1 MFNLEALLNKKLIL
15 ENGTNW
21 SIGPET
27 KKFLFHNV
35 NDQVH
40 SIETGIG
47 YSTFIFAAQSAQ
59 HTVCFPNASVEK
71 SIREYLSNTEI
82 TLDNVKFVVGKS
94 QYTLPSIKDTFNFAL
109 IDGDHMFPSPM
120 IDFYYIN
127 NLLEIKGL
135 LIIDDLQ
142 IPSVRLLYDFLIVS
156 RKWYL
161 IQILD
166 GERTCVFRKLDFDP
180 YEWFGLQEYNR
191 ITKLKSVKDKIKALH
206 L

>member
-59 HTVCFPNASVEK
+59 HTVCFPNADVEK